1 MKRDTD
7 NGFIEVGFKPENVTS
22 KPSAIKPANG
32 DRDIDGG
39 SAGATCGKRVV

>member
-22 KPSAIKPANG
+22 KPSVVKPTNG
-32 DRDIDGG
+32 DRDI
-39 SAGATCGKRVV
+39 SEAMLVVSKDVD